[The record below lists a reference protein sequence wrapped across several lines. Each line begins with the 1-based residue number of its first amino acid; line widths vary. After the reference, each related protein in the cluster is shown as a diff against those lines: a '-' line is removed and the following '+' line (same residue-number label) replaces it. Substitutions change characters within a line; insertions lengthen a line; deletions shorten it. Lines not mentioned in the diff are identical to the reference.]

1 MGTTMAKVIFEK
13 VINGETR
20 LINATTPAGNQG
32 SYVKVLVGV
41 GNKFWWWP
49 TIPAGTLVGCD
60 FTNAPVCDDNPV
72 VNNALISAITTDPSA
87 VLTYA

>member
-1 MGTTMAKVIFEK
+1 MAKVIFEK

-32 SYVKVLVGV
+32 SYVKMLVGA

-49 TIPAGTLVGCD
+49 SIPSGTLIGCD
-60 FTNAPVCDDNPV
+60 FTDAPTCTDDPV
-72 VNNALISAITTDPSA
+72 ANNALISAITTDPA
-87 VLTYA
+87 DVLTFA

>member
-1 MGTTMAKVIFEK
+1 MAKVIYEK

-32 SYVKVLVGV
+32 SFVKTLVGA

-49 TIPAGTLVGCD
+49 TIPAGVLVACD
-60 FTNAPVCDDNPV
+60 FTDAPTCTADPV
-72 VNNALISAITTDPSA
+72 TNNALIAAITVDA
-87 VLTYA
+87 ADVLTFA

>member
-1 MGTTMAKVIFEK
+1 MAKVIYEK

-49 TIPAGTLVGCD
+49 SIPTGTLIACD
-60 FTNAPVCDDNPV
+60 FTDAPECSADPV
-72 VNNALISAITTDPSA
+72 VNSALIAAISVDPA
-87 VLTYA
+87 DVLTFA